1 MRKITL
7 ALLAVLLTAVTAF
20 AQFDYNKGGEPADAS
35 KTTAKPADT
44 AKAPQPKT
52 KEEYDAF
59 KAAGAETDLAKAEE
73 AANQFHSKY
82 PDSEISF
89 LLFQNL
95 MRRYRAA
102 NNSDK
107 ALAMAREVLSLDK
120 DNPEALVSTA
130 TILAETTRPSD
141 LDSKEKYDEAVKNAN
156 RAIEVIPTNVR
167 VPGTA
172 TPEQVAAYKTSLTV
186 WAYSAIGA
194 IDMAKED
201 WPSAEQTLRK
211 ATEMTKS
218 SPDPIMLYRLGLTLD
233 KENKYT
239 EALAAVTQAEQL
251 ATDSPFAPQI
261 HQEKQR
267 LQQLTSSAQPAAP
280 KQ

>member
-7 ALLAVLLTAVTAF
+7 ALLALLLSAVTAF
-20 AQFDYNKGGEPADAS
+20 AQFDYNKGAEPANTS
-35 KTTAKPADT
+35 KTAAKPAET
-44 AKAPQPKT
+44 AAKQPQPKT

-59 KAAGAETDLAKAEE
+59 KAASAETDLAKAEE
-73 AANQFHSKY
+73 AANEFHAKY

-107 ALAMAREVLSLDK
+107 SLAMAREVLTLEK
-120 DNPEALVSTA
+120 DNPEALVTIA
-130 TILAETTRPSD
+130 TILAETTRPTD
-141 LDSKEKYDEAVKNAN
+141 LDSKQKYEEATKNAR
-156 RAIEVIPTNVR
+156 RAIEVIPTHVR

-172 TPEQVAAYKTSLTV
+172 TPEQVAAYKNSLMV
-186 WAYSAIGA
+186 WAYSALGA
-194 IDMAKED
+194 IDMANEN
-201 WPSAEQTLRK
+201 WPSAEQSLRQ
-211 ATEMTKS
+211 AAELTKS

-239 EALAAVTQAEQL
+239 EALAVVSQAGQL
-251 ATDSPFAPQI
+251 AAGSPFAPQI
-261 HQEKQR
+261 QQEKQR
-267 LQQLTSSAQPAAP
+267 LQQLTSAPPAAP

>member
-7 ALLAVLLTAVTAF
+7 ALLALLLSAITAF
-20 AQFDYNKGGEPADAS
+20 AQFDYNKGAEAADTS
-35 KTTAKPADT
+35 KTAKPADT

-52 KEEYDAF
+52 KDEYDAF
-59 KAAGAETDLAKAEE
+59 KAAGAEADLAKAED
-73 AANQFHSKY
+73 AANQFRTKY
-82 PDSEISF
+82 PDSEITF

-102 NNSDK
+102 NNTDK
-107 ALAMAREVLSLDK
+107 SLAMAREVLALDK

-130 TILAETTRPSD
+130 TILAETTRPTD
-141 LDSKEKYDEAVKNAN
+141 LDSKEKYDEAVKSAN

-172 TPEQVAAYKTSLTV
+172 TPEQVTAYKNSLTV

-211 ATEMTKS
+211 ATELTKS
-218 SPDPIMLYRLGLTLD
+218 NPDPIMLYRLGLTLD
-233 KENKYT
+233 KENKYSD
-239 EALAAVTQAEQL
+239 ALAAVTQAEQL
-251 ATDSPFAPQI
+251 AAGSPFAPQI

-267 LQQLTSSAQPAAP
+267 LQQLTSSAQPTTP